1 MSQRFSAESVSNEMI
16 LVRTL
21 VFILFYYYYYYYCK
35 LCAST
40 QHTSIQNST
49 DGMESDNSLLNQTI
63 KTDVETK
70 LRMRI
75 RSTEHLVD
83 PKGENMA
90 ASCFLG

>member
-1 MSQRFSAESVSNEMI
+1 MSQRFSAESISNEMI
-16 LVRTL
+16 LVRML
-21 VFILFYYYYYYYCK
+21 VFILFFYYYYYCK

-40 QHTSIQNST
+40 QNTSIQNST
-49 DGMESDNSLLNQTI
+49 DGMESEI

-83 PKGENMA
+83 PKHENMA

>member
-1 MSQRFSAESVSNEMI
+1 MKSQRFSAESISNEMI

-21 VFILFYYYYYYYCK
+21 VFILVFFIIIVNCVQAHKIRHYK
-35 LCAST
+35 IALA
-40 QHTSIQNST
+40 
-49 DGMESDNSLLNQTI
+49 DGMQSEI
-63 KTDVETK
+63 KTGVETK

-83 PKGENMA
+83 PKRENMA

>member
-1 MSQRFSAESVSNEMI
+1 MSQRFSAESISNEMI

-21 VFILFYYYYYYYCK
+21 VFILFFYYYCK

-40 QHTSIQNST
+40 QNTSLQNST
-49 DGMESDNSLLNQTI
+49 DGMESEI
-63 KTDVETK
+63 KAYVETK

-83 PKGENMA
+83 PKRENMA

>member
-1 MSQRFSAESVSNEMI
+1 M
-16 LVRTL
+16 
-21 VFILFYYYYYYYCK
+21 
-35 LCAST
+35 
-40 QHTSIQNST
+40 QNST
-49 DGMESDNSLLNQTI
+49 DGVESEI

-83 PKGENMA
+83 SKRENTA

>member
-1 MSQRFSAESVSNEMI
+1 MF
-16 LVRTL
+16 
-21 VFILFYYYYYYYCK
+21 
-35 LCAST
+35 AST
-40 QHTSIQNST
+40 QNTSLQNST
-49 DGMESDNSLLNQTI
+49 DGMESEI
-63 KTDVETK
+63 KTGVETK

>member
-21 VFILFYYYYYYYCK
+21 VFILVFFYYYCK

-40 QHTSIQNST
+40 QNTSLQNST
-49 DGMESDNSLLNQTI
+49 DVMESEI
-63 KTDVETK
+63 KTGVETK

-83 PKGENMA
+83 PKRENMA

>member
-1 MSQRFSAESVSNEMI
+1 MSQRFSAQSISNEMI

-21 VFILFYYYYYYYCK
+21 VFILFYYYYYCK

-40 QHTSIQNST
+40 QNTSLQNST
-49 DGMESDNSLLNQTI
+49 DGMESEI

-70 LRMRI
+70 LRMRV

-83 PKGENMA
+83 PKGNQ
-90 ASCFLG
+90 SNCR

>member
-1 MSQRFSAESVSNEMI
+1 MTSQRFSAESISYEMI

-21 VFILFYYYYYYYCK
+21 VFILVFYYYCK

-40 QHTSIQNST
+40 QNTSLQNST
-49 DGMESDNSLLNQTI
+49 DGMESEI
-63 KTDVETK
+63 KTGVETK

-83 PKGENMA
+83 PKRENMA